1 MAIGARA
8 VMTTGIE
15 WEPAERARWPTGL
28 DEQCGPNGE
37 GSSLLLADDERG
49 GVGGGVT
56 LERLDHDLDS
66 SVDLVDGD
74 RQFTG
79 DQIDAVVRAEDEVE
93 VVGEVAGAAHRV
105 ERTGQIRREDGNLLL
120 LDLDGDRV
128 KALNALKE
136 KDATADLSNG
146 ADGEAVRIAKDVIG
160 HEGLSSWSDAVELT
174 VRT

>member
-1 MAIGARA
+1 MS
-8 VMTTGIE
+8 
-15 WEPAERARWPTGL
+15 
-28 DEQCGPNGE
+28 QYQ
-37 GSSLLLADDERG
+37 
-49 GVGGGVT
+49 
-56 LERLDHDLDS
+56 
-66 SVDLVDGD
+66 
-74 RQFTG
+74 QFTG